1 MKAKIVQIVL
11 LAVSGFLGWQIY
23 ESIDAPIKFEKEK
36 EARFEAVI
44 RKLKDIRLAQDAHL
58 NVKGDFAK
66 DYNALVDFIENEK
79 FTITTQRDTSWTEYD
94 KIYKITVQKQGVVI
108 DTLGFV
114 PVKDSLF
121 RGSERYKEMNQL
133 AFKGANCAINFE
145 MKTASLEKN
154 NYIVP
159 VYEVKV
165 SKKEVLCDL
174 DKEEVSKE
182 LEKKGVNDVKGAYIS
197 VGSLQEVSNN
207 GNWPTKYDAKIN
219 KTDKK

>member
-1 MKAKIVQIVL
+1 MKARIVQIVL
-11 LAVSGFLGWQIY
+11 LAVSGVLGWQII
-23 ESIDAPIKFEKEK
+23 ESVNGPIKFEKEK

-66 DYNALVDFIENEK
+66 DYNALIDFVENGQ

-94 KIYKITVQKQGVVI
+94 RVYKITVPKQGVVI

-121 RGSERYKEMNQL
+121 KDSQRYKEMNQL
-133 AFKGANCAINFE
+133 QFKGVDCAINFE

-154 NYIVP
+154 NYVVP

-174 DKEEVSKE
+174 DEEAVAKE